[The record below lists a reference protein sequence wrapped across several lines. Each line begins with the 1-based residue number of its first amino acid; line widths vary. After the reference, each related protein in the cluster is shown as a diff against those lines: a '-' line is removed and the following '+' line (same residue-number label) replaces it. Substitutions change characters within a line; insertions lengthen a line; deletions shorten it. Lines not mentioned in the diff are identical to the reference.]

1 LAKSCKI
8 YEEINGQFN
17 SNTKLE
23 GILLGNDKIKE
34 LFKDK
39 GSSLNK
45 QKQFFKKY
53 KRNKIY
59 VLLLAPFR
67 TSSDLEIIISKNIEN
82 NLISFE
88 TEYNI
93 SDMAAAVLNQRFYL
107 GIFSDDC
114 LLRFKNIPLLNIKKQ
129 EK

>member
-1 LAKSCKI
+1 MAKSCKI
-8 YEEINGQFN
+8 YEELYGQFN
-17 SNTKLE
+17 NDINLK
-23 GILLGNDKIKE
+23 GILLGNDEIKKI
-34 LFKDK
+34 FKNNE
-39 GSSLNK
+39 SNLNDQEK
-45 QKQFFKKY
+45 FFKKF

-93 SDMAAAVLNQRFYL
+93 SDMAAAVINQKFYL
-107 GIFSDDC
+107 GIFSNDC
-114 LLRFKNIPLLNIKKQ
+114 LLRFKNIPMLNLKKQ
-129 EK
+129 DK

>member
-1 LAKSCKI
+1 MAKSCKI
-8 YEEINGQFN
+8 YEELNGQFN
-17 SNTKLE
+17 SNTNLE
-23 GILLGNDKIKE
+23 GIVFGNDKIKE

-67 TSSDLEIIISKNIEN
+67 TSSDLEIIINKNIEK

-93 SDMAAAVLNQRFYL
+93 SDIAAAVLNQRFYL

>member
-1 LAKSCKI
+1 MAKSCKI